1 MDIIKSGNSLLTT
14 KSEAFD
20 FTNPPVDPVELA
32 HMLAQTMLK
41 HNGLGLS
48 AIQIGIPYRVFTMKT
63 NPIMTCFNPKIIDIG
78 EGDVLLE
85 EGCLSYPNLFVK
97 IKRPNN
103 IRVRFTLPNGETVTE
118 KYTGITSRIF
128 QHELDHLDGI
138 VYTRRA
144 NLYHLEQAKRQQQK
158 INSGK
163 LRVQHQVHP
172 QPISDEMS
180 SSQITNYSY
189 DSGDSNAQPTNP
201 STIRLA

>member
-128 QHELDHLDGI
+128 QHELDHLDGKLMI
-138 VYTRRA
+138 EHLDKEKRA
-144 NLYHLEQAKRQQQK
+144 EFEDLWQEQAGVIAKKRQNK
-158 INSGK
+158 K
-163 LRVQHQVHP
+163 KRKK
-172 QPISDEMS
+172 
-180 SSQITNYSY
+180 
-189 DSGDSNAQPTNP
+189 
-201 STIRLA
+201 R